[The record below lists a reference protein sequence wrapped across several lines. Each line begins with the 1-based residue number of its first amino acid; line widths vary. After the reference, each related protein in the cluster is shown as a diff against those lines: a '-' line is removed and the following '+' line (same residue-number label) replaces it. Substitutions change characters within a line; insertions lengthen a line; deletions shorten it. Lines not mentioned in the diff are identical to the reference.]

1 MTCLRLCRLLE
12 RLTSSSNAR
21 RISETANTLATG
33 PLLERDAKCTDKD
46 REVRQTAE
54 AQGAK
59 EDVKGW
65 NMHKMD
71 NNADQEEARENAIS
85 NALSPSPSIHFPP
98 SPTLTANFSSSSSSS
113 SSSSLRSFAPS
124 HSLQLLLD
132 AAASGDDSEAA
143 TRVVRGP
150 NSKYSSELRD
160 SLRACGFLLSPTD
173 EDQVGQGGKRRGG
186 RDGTKETGRRLQV
199 PAVTPTLARAPAPR
213 GRRMEK
219 MLPAVTPTLARL
231 QGVLNWEVYQD
242 VDALQYD
249 GADLSKI
256 QRSSSGR
263 SRRVHSKDENERGKV
278 RSSRKNNQGQVRR
291 GTTSLTASKGR
302 EQMRISNTALSPT
315 SHDLEYP
322 GFFQQVR
329 ELEARG
335 LLGAH
340 EGRAICSRALAG
352 DQRLISMYQQRKRVH
367 LIKGVHCTCLP
378 SPPEGCEIPH
388 RATRKTGADETVS
401 SQDKDWVD
409 FAKALKRFLNDHPAQ
424 NAQTPGRVA
433 AR

>member
-1 MTCLRLCRLLE
+1 
-12 RLTSSSNAR
+12 
-21 RISETANTLATG
+21 
-33 PLLERDAKCTDKD
+33 
-46 REVRQTAE
+46 
-54 AQGAK
+54 
-59 EDVKGW
+59 
-65 NMHKMD
+65 MD
-71 NNADQEEARENAIS
+71 NNADNEDAAARESAIS
-85 NALSPSPSIHFPP
+85 NALSPSPTIHLPP
-98 SPTLTANFSSSSSSS
+98 SPTLTTDFSS

-132 AAASGDDSEAA
+132 AAASGDESEAVTRDESA

-150 NSKYSSELRD
+150 NCKYSSELRD
-160 SLRACGFLLSPTD
+160 SLRTCGFLLSPND
-173 EDQVGQGGKRRGG
+173 EDQAGQGGKRRGE
-186 RDGTKETGRRLQV
+186 REGTSATGRRLQV

-219 MLPAVTPTLARL
+219 TLPAVTPTLARL
-231 QGVLNWEVYQD
+231 QGVLNWELYQD

-249 GADLSKI
+249 GADMSKI

-263 SRRVHSKDENERGKV
+263 SRRVQSKDENERGKV
-278 RSSRKNNQGQVRR
+278 RSSRKNDQGQVRG
-291 GTTSLTASKGR
+291 GTTSLTASKER
-302 EQMRISNTALSPT
+302 EQVQKSNTALSPT

-352 DQRLISMYQQRKRVH
+352 DQRLISMYKQRKRVH
-367 LIKGVHCTCLP
+367 LINGVHCTCLP
-378 SPPEGCEIPH
+378 SPPQGCGIPH
-388 RATRKTGADETVS
+388 REATRKAGPDETVS
-401 SQDKDWVD
+401 SQHWVD
-409 FAKALKRFLNDHPAQ
+409 FAEALKRFLNDRPAQ

>member
-1 MTCLRLCRLLE
+1 MRH
-12 RLTSSSNAR
+12 
-21 RISETANTLATG
+21 
-33 PLLERDAKCTDKD
+33 
-46 REVRQTAE
+46 TAE

-59 EDVKGW
+59 EDVQGW
-65 NMHKMD
+65 NMHEID
-71 NNADQEEARENAIS
+71 NNADHEDEAASESAIS
-85 NALSPSPSIHFPP
+85 NALSASPSIHLPP
-98 SPTLTANFSSSSSSS
+98 SPTLTANFSS

-132 AAASGDDSEAA
+132 AAASGDESEAA

-150 NSKYSSELRD
+150 NCKYSSELRD
-160 SLRACGFLLSPTD
+160 SLRTCGFLLSPND
-173 EDQVGQGGKRRGG
+173 EDQAGQGGKRRGE
-186 RDGTKETGRRLQV
+186 RDRTSETGRRLQV

-213 GRRMEK
+213 GRHMEK
-219 MLPAVTPTLARL
+219 TLPAVTPTLARL
-231 QGVLNWEVYQD
+231 QGVLNWELYQD

-249 GADLSKI
+249 GADMSKI
-256 QRSSSGR
+256 QRSSNGR
-263 SRRVHSKDENERGKV
+263 SKRVQSKDENERGKV
-278 RSSRKNNQGQVRR
+278 RSSRKNDQGKVRG
-291 GTTSLTASKGR
+291 GTTSLTASKER
-302 EQMRISNTALSPT
+302 EQVRKSNTTLSPT

-352 DQRLISMYQQRKRVH
+352 DQRLISMYKQRKRVH

-378 SPPEGCEIPH
+378 SPPQGCGIPH
-388 RATRKTGADETVS
+388 REATRKAGADETVS
-401 SQDKDWVD
+401 SHWAD
-409 FAKALKRFLNDHPAQ
+409 FAEALKRFLNDPPAQ